1 MTELETLM
9 LDVTNTLNHNGFDEV
24 KVVSNNVDFSVR
36 VNYWEQLPASLIET
50 MEEYHSIRITEYD
63 WEDEDCG
70 TLYRYLVEVVDED
83 TGYTLDE
90 LNDLDSNYEGDR
102 GEAWF
107 KRSSQGIEP
116 EPPSKLDN
124 YLEEAEFLDECG
136 ADDIWG
142 VA

>member
-1 MTELETLM
+1 MDFNKGRNKMTELETLM

-24 KVVSNNVDFSVR
+24 KAVPNNTQFSIR
-36 VNYWEQLPASLIET
+36 VGYWDRIDSSLIET

-83 TGYTLDE
+83 CGYTLDE
-90 LNDLDSNYEGDR
+90 LNELDSYTE
-102 GEAWF
+102 EAM
-107 KRSSQGIEP
+107 
-116 EPPSKLDN
+116 
-124 YLEEAEFLDECG
+124 YLESVGIGE
-136 ADDIWG
+136 DDVWG